1 MHGLCQSDSCASCDQ
16 RSTMCGYTSYFRD
29 VPRSSKSWS
38 IQIPPPSDDHNT
50 GVVQMRFH
58 EDPRASRFKIL
69 MPISCKLTES
79 LAFDPLLLRQSDP
92 LPVSP
97 VPSRKDSQ
105 YANPDGPNPGVWE
118 SPYSTSNQQCLGIS
132 WYHAILTPMDMTKKP
147 QLGATS
153 SWWRPESKLPKRN
166 SNHTS
171 GCPAKIKHK
180 GEQLVTQIIES
191 NTLLMCPE
199 NLWKPT
205 HMLGIENLN
214 LPFASICSIWSVF
227 SLPSLRFLSF

>member
-16 RSTMCGYTSYFRD
+16 RSTICGYTSYFRD

-38 IQIPPPSDDHNT
+38 IQIIPFRILVLQDSRSSCQFP
-50 GVVQMRFH
+50 
-58 EDPRASRFKIL
+58 ASLQSPYLSIPCF
-69 MPISCKLTES
+69 S
-79 LAFDPLLLRQSDP
+79 RQSDP

-105 YANPDGPNPGVWE
+105 YANPYGPNPGVWE

-132 WYHAILTPMDMTKKP
+132 WYRAILAPMDMTKKP

-166 SNHTS
+166 SNQTS
-171 GCPAKIKHK
+171 GCPTKIKHK
-180 GEQLVTQIIES
+180 G
-191 NTLLMCPE
+191 
-199 NLWKPT
+199 
-205 HMLGIENLN
+205 
-214 LPFASICSIWSVF
+214 
-227 SLPSLRFLSF
+227 